1 MNVLNLNE
9 PRKEPV
15 DTPSGTQRSQDLRE
29 GFARKAA
36 AILLIVLAGC
46 ATNGSR
52 PRAKATV
59 PTTVTSVIHAVDPIP
74 ISVNDCLARPP
85 ALRSILTGVIPGP
98 YRVDRPT
105 TDAVFDARAA
115 TFTGDGETLAGSSEP
130 MIYPILLAKAKPTS
144 GLCFIGGSVPGTLSR
159 SMTWPQ
165 LKAEVPQPDGRRV
178 YFDAPALT
186 EFSSG
191 DAGHLVDGLRVDDVS
206 DGIAARGSF
215 AITRTPPLDGGNFY
229 LRNAYFTSV
238 HDDCVDI
245 NDLVSGI
252 VSDSLLDGCYTGIS
266 ERPDSSSPLRKYS
279 APAGQQFTL
288 DHVLLRM
295 AGFPGPH
302 PTRLCPSGTASG
314 YNEPFKWSPNANS
327 LVVRHSILLLDRPP
341 CSDRYF
347 PFPKHTTLDDVT
359 IVWTGHGHWRWHRP
373 RGVLITT
380 DGAVWRRAR
389 QAWLD
394 RHGCT
399 NTTPDAAATTN
410 LCTRLTNPTPS

>member
-1 MNVLNLNE
+1 MKVSNLSE
-9 PRKEPV
+9 PRV
-15 DTPSGTQRSQDLRE
+15 QRGDTPSGTRRAHDP
-29 GFARKAA
+29 GVGVARKAA

-46 ATNGSR
+46 AANGSR
-52 PRAKATV
+52 PQAKATV

-85 ALRSILTGVIPGP
+85 ALRTVLTGIVPGP
-98 YRVDRPT
+98 YRVDRPAA
-105 TDAVFDARAA
+105 DAVFDARAA
-115 TFTGDGETLAGSSEP
+115 TFTGDGETLSGGSKP
-130 MIYPILLAKAKPTS
+130 MIYPIFLAKAKPTS

-165 LKAEVPQPDGRRV
+165 LKAEDPQPDGRRV

-191 DAGHLVDGLRVDDVS
+191 DGGHLVDGLRVDDVA

-215 AITRTPPLDGGNFY
+215 AITRAPPLDGGNFY

-266 ERPDSSSPLRKYS
+266 ERPDHSSPLQKYQ

-295 AGFPGPH
+295 ADFAGPH
-302 PTRLCPSGTASG
+302 PTHLCPSGTPSG

-327 LVVRHSILLLDRPP
+327 LVVRDSIFLLDRPP

-347 PFPKHTTLDDVT
+347 PFPKHATLDRVT
-359 IVWTGHGHWRWHRP
+359 IVWTGHGRWRWHRP

-380 DGAVWRRAR
+380 DRAVWGRAR
-389 QAWLD
+389 QAWLN
-394 RHGCT
+394 RHGCSDT
-399 NTTPDAAATTN
+399 APDVAATTN
-410 LCTRLTNPTPS
+410 QCTRITNPIPS